1 VILFSNGFVN
11 QIILKLVKQINA
23 KRKRKMKIITKSNI
37 LFVDFE
43 SELVFMSIVLIISRT
58 KCNAW
63 SLQSMSVL
71 DVSRRTIRKIL
82 DKNWNYKSFLLFYE
96 MSSNSNEKMSQRIYS
111 DFSYQIVFQDEWEVY
126 IRR

>member
-1 VILFSNGFVN
+1 MILFSNGFVN

-58 KCNAW
+58 KCNA
-63 SLQSMSVL
+63 
-71 DVSRRTIRKIL
+71 
-82 DKNWNYKSFLLFYE
+82 
-96 MSSNSNEKMSQRIYS
+96 
-111 DFSYQIVFQDEWEVY
+111 
-126 IRR
+126 